1 MAIKTKKCPYCG
13 ETIMA
18 DANKCRYCNEWMPGF
33 SHDKVAYEDDTTDT
47 PSTNQSANDEPAN
60 EEKPKKGRTFVEVL
74 GLIAQIVFYGFLAVR
89 IIRII
94 WKLFN

>member
-18 DANKCRYCNEWMPGF
+18 DANKCRYCKEWLQKP
-33 SHDKVAYEDDTTDT
+33 SYDKVANKNDTADV

-60 EEKPKKGRTFVEVL
+60 EEKPKKGRTFVKVL
-74 GLIAQIVFYGFLAVR
+74 DLILYGFLAVK

-94 WKLFN
+94 WKLMD